1 MAGYSG
7 SSSRKPAQVLADMKR
22 GEFAPVYILFGADS
36 AAADE
41 LLRALKEALVQP
53 GLESFDFL
61 PSTEIRVR
69 RVFALQHVRQPP
81 VA

>member
-1 MAGYSG
+1 
-7 SSSRKPAQVLADMKR
+7 MKR

-53 GLESFDFL
+53 GLESFDYESVHADEL
-61 PSTEIRVR
+61 DVTIL
-69 RVFALQHVRQPP
+69 LQHVRQPP